1 MLPAVIC
8 NVPNTIGVGAFEPAG
23 FVGNGDGAPAG
34 AAAVVVTVIEVPDA
48 IVVSDAN
55 VTLEL
60 HEPSVGRFKGVPSA
74 GLMVTGPADV
84 EEVLHGKVAEPGLD
98 DGAVLGA
105 VDGLVLGLVDGPL
118 LGLVEGAVVG
128 LVVAG
133 VEVVDPPPH
142 PAMITIDAKTEEA
155 MSAFGSLI

>member
-60 HEPSVGRFKGVPSA
+60 HEPSVGRFTGVPST
-74 GLMVTGPADV
+74 GLTVTGPDDA
-84 EEVLHGKVAEPGLD
+84 EEVLHGKLELGFD

-105 VDGLVLGLVDGPL
+105 VDGPVLGLVDGPL

-155 MSAFGSLI
+155 TNAFGSI